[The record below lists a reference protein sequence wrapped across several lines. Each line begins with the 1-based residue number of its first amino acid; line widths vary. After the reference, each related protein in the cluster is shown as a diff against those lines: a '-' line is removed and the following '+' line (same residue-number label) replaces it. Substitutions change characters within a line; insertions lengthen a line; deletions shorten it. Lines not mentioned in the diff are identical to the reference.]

1 MTKDDKSFDV
11 DDGETGKDDKKNE
24 DEHDDVDGE
33 QRCFFYQGEG
43 KCKWL
48 RQERCTFS
56 TGGEKLSVCLTSC
69 SKLLLVGAVAR

>member
-33 QRCFFYQGEG
+33 QQMFFSI
-43 KCKWL
+43 KV
-48 RQERCTFS
+48 RA
-56 TGGEKLSVCLTSC
+56 SVS
-69 SKLLLVGAVAR
+69 G